1 MIGQRYPGLS
11 SKQLA
16 LTVEAQATGCD
27 RPMIARRLPDLEERG
42 FVKRGEKV
50 RGAELR
56 WFPCPETRQESA
68 GIVPP
73 RARGSAPGSQG
84 LPGRDRAT
92 SGILE
97 GHPGGRRGEA
107 S

>member
-1 MIGQRYPGLS
+1 MSSHAAVDRLQSSGALSRQRAAVLALVQRYPGLS

-56 WFPCPETRQESA
+56 WFPCREERPN
-68 GIVPP
+68 G
-73 RARGSAPGSQG
+73 
-84 LPGRDRAT
+84 
-92 SGILE
+92 
-97 GHPGGRRGEA
+97 
-107 S
+107 